1 MVGRR
6 GRGPAPRILVVVES
20 PAKCRTIQRYLGPQY
35 VVKASFGH
43 VRDLPAAGGSKRRG
57 RKGGGGVALGVD
69 TESWRGEWVVPKE
82 KAAAVKVLRELAGR
96 KQPVVLA
103 TDQDREGEAI
113 AWHLREVLGGRA
125 DRFVRVTFNEI
136 TRSAVQR
143 AFRSPGRVDMALV
156 RAQLARRFLDRLVG
170 WRVSPALVRATG
182 DARSAGRVQS
192 VALRLVVERER
203 AIGAF
208 RPEPYWEVVVGIEGG
223 ELAVWGSADG
233 DDGRGAF
240 RFGREED
247 AVRSV
252 SDIRAAGEVLVCRV
266 QSVPG
271 VRKPHPPF
279 VTATLQQAAS
289 ARLKMGV
296 KRTME
301 LAQSLYER
309 GLITYMRTDAVR
321 LAPEAVEGIRGRV
334 RELYG
339 GGYLPEQVNSF
350 KGGAGAQEAHE
361 AIRPTGYAG
370 APEGLE
376 ADQAALY
383 DLIERRALQSQ
394 MARARVR
401 RDTVEGEAGGW
412 RVGVSGVAVV
422 FDGFERAWPPADRD
436 AGDVPVLEAGM
447 RCPVEGVRA
456 VAKRTRAPKRFTEAS
471 LVAELEERGI
481 GRPSTYA
488 ATIGVLVERG
498 YVEVKRRDLVATEL
512 GERAV
517 TWLLA
522 HFPELL
528 DPGFTAGLEAELDEV
543 AGGRRDWK
551 ALLAGFRERLDRQV
565 AGAA

>member
-1 MVGRR
+1 MPGRR

-20 PAKCRTIQRYLGPQY
+20 PAKCRTIQQYLGSQY

-43 VRDLPAAGGSKRRG
+43 VKDLPVAGGGKRRG
-57 RKGGGGVALGVD
+57 RKGGGVSLGVD

-96 KQPVVLA
+96 KEPVVLA
-103 TDQDREGEAI
+103 TDRDREGEAI

-203 AIGAF
+203 AIRAF
-208 RPEPYWEVVVGIEGG
+208 RPEPYWEVAVGIEGG
-223 ELAVWGSADG
+223 ELAVWGAVGEDG
-233 DDGRGAF
+233 GQGAF
-240 RFGREED
+240 RFVRD
-247 AVRSV
+247 AAAAGAV
-252 SDIRAAGEVLVCRV
+252 SDVRAAGEVAVVRV
-266 QSVPG
+266 ESVPG
-271 VRKPHPPF
+271 VRKPLPPF

-301 LAQSLYER
+301 LAQSLYEK

-321 LAPEAVEGIRGRV
+321 LAPEAVEGIRRRV

-339 GGYLPEQVNSF
+339 GEYLPDQANSF
-350 KGGAGAQEAHE
+350 KGGSGAQEAHE

-370 APEGLE
+370 APEGL
-376 ADQAALY
+376 
-383 DLIERRALQSQ
+383 
-394 MARARVR
+394 
-401 RDTVEGEAGGW
+401 G
-412 RVGVSGVAVV
+412 
-422 FDGFERAWPPADRD
+422 
-436 AGDVPVLEAGM
+436 
-447 RCPVEGVRA
+447 
-456 VAKRTRAPKRFTEAS
+456 
-471 LVAELEERGI
+471 
-481 GRPSTYA
+481 
-488 ATIGVLVERG
+488 
-498 YVEVKRRDLVATEL
+498 
-512 GERAV
+512 
-517 TWLLA
+517 
-522 HFPELL
+522 
-528 DPGFTAGLEAELDEV
+528 
-543 AGGRRDWK
+543 GGR
-551 ALLAGFRERLDRQV
+551 G
-565 AGAA
+565 GAVRPD

>member
-1 MVGRR
+1 MPGRR

-20 PAKCRTIQRYLGPQY
+20 PAKCRTIQQYLGPQY

-43 VRDLPAAGGSKRRG
+43 VRDLPVAGGGKRRG

-96 KQPVVLA
+96 KEPVVLA
-103 TDQDREGEAI
+103 TDRDREGEAI

-203 AIGAF
+203 AIRAF
-208 RPEPYWEVVVGIEGG
+208 RPEPYWEVAVGIEGG
-223 ELAVWGSADG
+223 ELAVWGAVDEDG
-233 DDGRGAF
+233 GQGAF
-240 RFGREED
+240 RFVRD
-247 AVRSV
+247 AAAAGAV
-252 SDIRAAGEVLVCRV
+252 SDVRAAGEVAVVRV
-266 QSVPG
+266 KSVPG
-271 VRKPHPPF
+271 VRKPLPPF

-301 LAQSLYER
+301 LAQSLYEK

-321 LAPEAVEGIRGRV
+321 LAPEAVEGIRRRV

-339 GGYLPEQVNSF
+339 GEYLPDQANSF
-350 KGGAGAQEAHE
+350 KVGSGAQEAHE

-376 ADQAALY
+376 ADEAALY
-383 DLIERRALQSQ
+383 DLIERRAFQSQ

-422 FDGFERAWPPADRD
+422 FDGFERAWPAGGSGRGGGAGSRGGDEVSGNGGSDGGEADSGAEAVHGGELGGGARGAGYRAAVDLRGHDRGSRGAGLRRGEAAGSGGDGAGRAGGGMALGSFPGVARLRVHGGSRGGARRCGGRD
-436 AGDVPVLEAGM
+436 ARLEGAVVGVPG
-447 RCPVEGVRA
+447 
-456 VAKRTRAPKRFTEAS
+456 
-471 LVAELEERGI
+471 
-481 GRPSTYA
+481 
-488 ATIGVLVERG
+488 AT
-498 YVEVKRRDLVATEL
+498 
-512 GERAV
+512 
-517 TWLLA
+517 
-522 HFPELL
+522 
-528 DPGFTAGLEAELDEV
+528 
-543 AGGRRDWK
+543 
-551 ALLAGFRERLDRQV
+551 
-565 AGAA
+565 

>member
-20 PAKCRTIQRYLGPQY
+20 PAKCRTIQKYLGPQY
-35 VVKASFGH
+35 VVRASFGH
-43 VRDLPAAGGSKRRG
+43 VRDLPVAGGSKRRG
-57 RKGGGGVALGVD
+57 RKGGGVSLGVD

-82 KAAAVKVLRELAGR
+82 KAGAVKALREFAGR

-203 AIGAF
+203 AIRAF

-223 ELAVWGSADG
+223 ELVVWGAADG
-233 DDGRGAF
+233 DGRQGAL
-240 RFGREED
+240 RFEREED
-247 AVRSV
+247 AAGAV
-252 SDIRAAGEVLVCRV
+252 SDIRAGGEVVVARV
-266 QSVPG
+266 KSAPG

-289 ARLKMGV
+289 ARLKIGV
-296 KRTME
+296 KKTME

-309 GLITYMRTDAVR
+309 GLITYMRTDGVR
-321 LAPEAVEGIRGRV
+321 LAPEAVEGIRRRV
-334 RELYG
+334 CELYG
-339 GGYLPEQVNSF
+339 GAYLPEQANRF

-361 AIRPTGYAG
+361 AIRPTGFER

-376 ADQAALY
+376 AGQAALY

-394 MARARVR
+394 MAPARVR

-412 RVGVSGVAVV
+412 RVGMSGVAVV
-422 FDGFERAWPPADRD
+422 FDGCERAWPPADRD
-436 AGDVPVLEAGM
+436 EVDVPVLEAGVS
-447 RCPVEGVRA
+447 CPVAGARA

-498 YVEVKRRDLVATEL
+498 YVELKRRDLAATEL

-528 DPGFTAGLEAELDEV
+528 DYGFTAGLEAELDDV

-551 ALLAGFRERLDRQV
+551 ALLSRFREQLDRQV

>member
-6 GRGPAPRILVVVES
+6 GRGAAPRILVVVES
-20 PAKCRTIQRYLGPQY
+20 PAKCRTIQKYLGPQY
-35 VVKASFGH
+35 VVRASFGH
-43 VRDLPAAGGSKRRG
+43 VRDLPVTGGSKRRG
-57 RKGGGGVALGVD
+57 RKGGGGVSLGVD

-82 KAAAVKVLRELAGR
+82 KVGAVKVLRELAGR

-143 AFRSPGRVDMALV
+143 AFGSPGRVDMALV

-203 AIGAF
+203 AIRAF

-223 ELAVWGSADG
+223 ELAVWGAADG
-233 DDGRGAF
+233 DNGQGAF
-240 RFGREED
+240 RFSREED
-247 AVRSV
+247 AAGAV
-252 SDIRAAGEVLVCRV
+252 SAIRAAGEVVVSRV
-266 QSVPG
+266 KSVPG

-289 ARLKMGV
+289 ARLKIGV

-321 LAPEAVEGIRGRV
+321 LAPEAVEGIRRRV

-339 GGYLPEQVNSF
+339 GAYLPEQANSF

-361 AIRPTGYAG
+361 AIRPTGYSG
-370 APEGLE
+370 APAGLE
-376 ADQAALY
+376 AGQAALY

-394 MARARVR
+394 MAEARVR

-412 RVGVSGVAVV
+412 RVGLSGVAVV
-422 FDGFERAWPPADRD
+422 FDGFERAWPPSDRD
-436 AGDVPVLEAGM
+436 GVDVPVLEAGM
-447 RCPVEGVRA
+447 RCRVAGVRA

-498 YVEVKRRDLVATEL
+498 YVEARRRDLVATEL
-512 GERAV
+512 GERAA

-528 DPGFTAGLEAELDEV
+528 DYGFTAGLEAELDDV
-543 AGGRRDWK
+543 ASGRRDWK
-551 ALLAGFRERLDRQV
+551 ALLAGFRDRLDRQV